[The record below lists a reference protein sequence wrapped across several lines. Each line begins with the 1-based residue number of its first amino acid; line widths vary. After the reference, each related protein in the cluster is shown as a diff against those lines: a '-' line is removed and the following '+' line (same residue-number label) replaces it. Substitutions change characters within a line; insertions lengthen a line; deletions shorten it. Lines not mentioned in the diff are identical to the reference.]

1 MISTN
6 RREQYCRYV
15 NWSAIGLIFMAV
27 AVGGLYAVWWLEN
40 ITLGFIAILLIYIV
54 IIGGT
59 AIGLKACIRR

>member
-15 NWSAIGLIFMAV
+15 NWSAIEFIFMAV
-27 AVGGLYAVWWLEN
+27 AAGGLYAVWWLEN
-40 ITLGFIAILLIYIV
+40 ITLGFIAILLIFIV

-59 AIGLKACIRR
+59 AIGLKACIRH